1 MRKTS
6 KNQKNKHLLR
16 STFICPDFLNSN
28 SLKTAIPLILIFIS
42 CISFISND
50 HGYKKTFKELQR
62 LQGTWIMK
70 GNKMSFGESWSKK
83 NKRYL
88 QSRGFII
95 KNQDTIYTET
105 VALRRDDQGISYTST
120 VTGQNNNEPVS
131 FKLTSALNQTYV
143 FENPTHDFP
152 KRIIYSFVSNDS
164 LHAWIDDGMKESKKQ
179 QHFYYSR
186 IK

>member
-1 MRKTS
+1 MKTS
-6 KNQKNKHLLR
+6 
-16 STFICPDFLNSN
+16 FLS
-28 SLKTAIPLILIFIS
+28 ILILIS
-42 CISFISND
+42 GLSFISND
-50 HGYKKTFKELQR
+50 HGNKKTFKQLYR

-70 GNKMSFGESWSKK
+70 GKKMSIGESWSKM
-83 NKRYL
+83 NNRYL

-120 VTGQNNNEPVS
+120 VTGQNKNEPVS
-131 FKLTSALNQTYV
+131 FKLTSALNQTYI

-164 LHAWIDDGMKESKKQ
+164 LHAWIDDGLKESKKQ
-179 QHFYYSR
+179 QHFSYSR